1 MIYFFI
7 IIGVVILIFITISI
21 IKPIKHK
28 NSFESSLKEF
38 LEKNYQENYEFQKS
52 TNSLYNYDLKI
63 LDKKFALKIIPIPS
77 YAEVQINNKVTW
89 EIKYG
94 AGATPGRAQP
104 NKKYLSGIAG
114 FMNYQT
120 NEVTRVVVLIPESK
134 QTVMYI
140 NECEII
146 FVTPTTNVYGIRIM
160 NCNDFTLFKD
170 INTKK

>member
-1 MIYFFI
+1 
-7 IIGVVILIFITISI
+7 
-21 IKPIKHK
+21 
-28 NSFESSLKEF
+28 
-38 LEKNYQENYEFQKS
+38 
-52 TNSLYNYDLKI
+52 
-63 LDKKFALKIIPIPS
+63 
-77 YAEVQINNKVTW
+77 
-89 EIKYG
+89 
-94 AGATPGRAQP
+94 
-104 NKKYLSGIAG
+104 
-114 FMNYQT
+114 MNYQT

>member
-1 MIYFFI
+1 MPYILI
-7 IIGVVILIFITISI
+7 IVGIMILIFITISI

-38 LEKNYQENYEFQKS
+38 LESNYHEHFKLQKS
-52 TNSLYNYDLKI
+52 NNSLYNYELEIYDHKFVLKTI
-63 LDKKFALKIIPIPS
+63 SIPS

-114 FMNYQT
+114 FMNYQN
-120 NEVTRVVVLIPESK
+120 NEALKVVVLIPESK

-146 FVTPTTNVYGIRIM
+146 LVTPMTNVYGIRIM

-170 INTKK
+170 LKK